1 MRWMPVTRLGLYAIV
16 TLVVALT
23 LGCESTTTH
32 LPTPEATV
40 ASSATGVKGVTVVD
54 EGCPVLPIE
63 SQCPQRPL
71 PARVLVLDQK
81 GVEVTRANTDRN
93 GQFQIELS
101 PGDYILQGQNLTG
114 APLPSAMPL
123 PVEVQKGRMQV
134 VTIQFESGVRG
145 PASLTES

>member
-1 MRWMPVTRLGLYAIV
+1 VTRLGLYASV
-16 TLVVALT
+16 MLVVALT
-23 LGCESTTTH
+23 VGCVSTTTH

-40 ASSATGVKGVTVVD
+40 ASSATGVRGVTVVD
-54 EGCPVLPIE
+54 EGCPVLPVE

-71 PARVLVLDQK
+71 PARVLVLDHK

-123 PVEVQKGRMQV
+123 DVEVQKGRMQV
-134 VTIQFESGVRG
+134 VTIQFDSGVRG
-145 PASLTES
+145 PAA